1 MHPFNSLSVRV
12 KLLEDTVY
20 REAPKIF
27 GHCTISPKRNLAGK
41 LRHTLLFI
49 NHIKQKNLL
58 LTQISSTVDPH
69 EQARLREQLAPIK
82 NKIRNFCC
90 AEKHRKRCIFKKWQ
104 ERFNKNPYQGGK
116 ELLDSKSDAKLTVDK
131 FTLNKFK
138 PASVEDKFY
147 DVPLHPLEGLPSS
160 PNWSNPEKGRKWFSR
175 SVASMINICSW
186 GTRLTMV
193 PVLVCAIKIIITS
206 LIYYSN

>member
-1 MHPFNSLSVRV
+1 MGQNQKHVLTPATDKPRVSQKVNAPLKNCKVVLEDISFHSVAGKHNPLKQCQGNPHMTPSRDSVEKKYLQDLTVKRPISWGNMNDKHWSILDSAMKAQLHPFNSLSVRV

-49 NHIKQKNLL
+49 NHVKQKNLL

-82 NKIRNFCC
+82 NKIRNFCR
-90 AEKHRKRCIFKKWQ
+90 AEKHRKRWIFKK
-104 ERFNKNPYQGGK
+104 
-116 ELLDSKSDAKLTVDK
+116 
-131 FTLNKFK
+131 
-138 PASVEDKFY
+138 
-147 DVPLHPLEGLPSS
+147 
-160 PNWSNPEKGRKWFSR
+160 
-175 SVASMINICSW
+175 
-186 GTRLTMV
+186 
-193 PVLVCAIKIIITS
+193 
-206 LIYYSN
+206 